1 MQKSQKNQWN
11 ILIKDGSKEF
21 CVQVFKYLF
30 VIAIGFFVY
39 LDSVQQNGFS
49 NENGIV
55 GKGNR
60 NENTELALTASLK
73 SDMKMYSSHSV
84 HSLTCSLLTLWQYN
98 QCGTTGKSN
107 QCSTS
112 LLTLP
117 GHLLSKTRP
126 DSNWGSPLRHGCFL
140 KPGIFFIT
148 RFSSNSMNLEISS
161 SSVCVFKTVLLSGK
175 FVGDGAS

>member
-1 MQKSQKNQWN
+1 MKKSQKNQWN

-49 NENGIV
+49 SENGIV

-73 SDMKMYSSHSV
+73 SNMKMYSRVILYVVSRV
-84 HSLTCSLLTLWQYN
+84 
-98 QCGTTGKSN
+98 
-107 QCSTS
+107 
-112 LLTLP
+112 
-117 GHLLSKTRP
+117 
-126 DSNWGSPLRHGCFL
+126 
-140 KPGIFFIT
+140 
-148 RFSSNSMNLEISS
+148 
-161 SSVCVFKTVLLSGK
+161 VC
-175 FVGDGAS
+175 